1 MVGSSVYAILDLDN
15 LLRVSALVRKKF
27 LVSNVVVWCI
37 RKVNICW
44 FLLSTMTSLN
54 VKLVGFE
61 SFLTMPSLSV
71 AVRG

>member
-27 LVSNVVVWCI
+27 LVSNVEVWCI

>member
-15 LLRVSALVRKKF
+15 LLSFSALVRKKF
-27 LVSNVVVWCI
+27 LVSNVEVWCI

>member
-1 MVGSSVYAILDLDN
+1 MVGSSVYAILDLEN

-27 LVSNVVVWCI
+27 LVSSVGVGCI

-44 FLLSTMTSLN
+44 FLISTMTSLN
-54 VKLVGFE
+54 VKFVGFE
-61 SFLTMPSLSV
+61 SFLTMPSLNV

>member
-27 LVSNVVVWCI
+27 LVSNVEVWCI

-71 AVRG
+71 AVWG

>member
-27 LVSNVVVWCI
+27 LVSNVEVWCI

-61 SFLTMPSLSV
+61 SFLTMPSLSLSV
-71 AVRG
+71 AV

>member
-27 LVSNVVVWCI
+27 LVSNVEVWCI

-44 FLLSTMTSLN
+44 FLILTMTSLN

>member
-27 LVSNVVVWCI
+27 LVSNVEVWCI

-44 FLLSTMTSLN
+44 FLISTMTSLN

>member
-15 LLRVSALVRKKF
+15 HLRVSALVRKKF
-27 LVSNVVVWCI
+27 LVSNVEVWCI

>member
-27 LVSNVVVWCI
+27 LVSNVEVWCI
-37 RKVNICW
+37 RKVNNCW
-44 FLLSTMTSLN
+44 FLILTMTSLN

-71 AVRG
+71 AVWG